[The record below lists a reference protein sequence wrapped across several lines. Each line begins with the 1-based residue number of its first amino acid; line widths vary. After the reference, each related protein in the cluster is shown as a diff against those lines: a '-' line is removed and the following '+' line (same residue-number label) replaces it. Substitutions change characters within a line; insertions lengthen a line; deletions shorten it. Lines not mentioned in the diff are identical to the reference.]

1 MFVTRIKC
9 EGLVTEHA
17 IEIHSIQE
25 KNSELLKNLDEA
37 NNQIDG
43 LLDERA
49 DALDA
54 QDRQVQ
60 DNVEG
65 TIFPQKIYSLGL

>member
-60 DNVEG
+60 GNVEG